1 MADYRDSVAELFA
14 AHMDELRSDMDAVR
28 QMNETYM
35 ENHRNKVEKFMND
48 ARDNL
53 QDLMEGTA
61 P

>member
-1 MADYRDSVAELFA
+1 
-14 AHMDELRSDMDAVR
+14 
-28 QMNETYM
+28 MNATYM
-35 ENHRNKVEKFMND
+35 ENHRNEVEKSMND